1 VDDRVQ
7 LVFSWDPRARVW
19 LKERGPENAAKPPA
33 PPIDDGAVQTYFL
46 DPQTGRWVGTIL
58 GARARTIGN
67 ELGTYYRSPGA
78 VGLAVE
84 EEAEPT
90 SGLYVEGVER
100 RRPVMPVA
108 VIAGVIL
115 AIVIGAGAVAAKT
128 LFAAG
133 EADARA
139 AIASAAAASAAA
151 ASAASGGPQ
160 ASAAPSAAASE
171 APAATL
177 EPTTPAQTA
186 RPRTPAPTVPPRTPA
201 PTAPPI
207 QPGTIT
213 LTATT
218 ADGTRLT
225 YTGANIVSAG
235 FVVNV
240 TVTAVRSDG
249 EFSRSQIS
257 IRIGPSGGWSPATR
271 DTLGRYTA
279 AVPVNTS
286 KGAQPLYVLFGSGP
300 SVTAYSLGNLFVN

>member
-19 LKERGPENAAKPPA
+19 LKERGPDNAAKPPA
-33 PPIDDGAVQTYFL
+33 SPLDDGAVQTYFL

-84 EEAEPT
+84 EEEEPK
-90 SGLYVEGVER
+90 SGLYVEGTER
-100 RRPVMPVA
+100 RKPVMPVA
-108 VIAGVIL
+108 VIGGVIL
-115 AIVIGAGAVAAKT
+115 AIVIGAGAVASKT

-160 ASAAPSAAASE
+160 ASTAPSAATSE
-171 APAATL
+171 APAATP
-177 EPTTPAQTA
+177 EPTTPGQTA
-186 RPRTPAPTVPPRTPA
+186 RPRTPAPTALPRTPA

-213 LTATT
+213 LTALT

-235 FVVNV
+235 FVVNI
-240 TVTAVRSDG
+240 TVTAVLGDG
-249 EFSRSQIS
+249 TASRSQIAM
-257 IRIGPSGGWSPATR
+257 RIGPSGGWSPATR
-271 DTLGRYTA
+271 DSQGRYTA
-279 AVPVNTS
+279 PVPVNTN
-286 KGAQPLYVLFGSGP
+286 KGAQPLYVLFGSGQNAA
-300 SVTAYSLGNLFVN
+300 AYSLGNLFVN

>member
-7 LVFSWDPRARVW
+7 LVFSWDPRARAW

-46 DPQTGRWVGTIL
+46 DPQSGRWVGTIL

-84 EEAEPT
+84 EEPEPK
-90 SGLYVEGVER
+90 SGLYVEGTQR
-100 RRPVMPVA
+100 RKPVMPVA
-108 VIAGVIL
+108 VIGGVIL

-133 EADARA
+133 EADAKA

-151 ASAASGGPQ
+151 SAASGPQ
-160 ASAAPSAAASE
+160 ASTAPTAAASE
-171 APAATL
+171 APAATP
-177 EPTTPAQTA
+177 EPTVPGQTA
-186 RPRTPAPTVPPRTPA
+186 RPRTPAPTAPPRTPA

-213 LTATT
+213 LTALT

-235 FVVNV
+235 FVVNI
-240 TVTAVRSDG
+240 TITAVLGDG
-249 EFSRSQIS
+249 TASRSQIAM
-257 IRIGPSGGWSPATR
+257 RIGPSGGWSPATR
-271 DTLGRYTA
+271 DSQGRYTA
-279 AVPVNTS
+279 PVPVNTN
-286 KGAQPLYVLFGSGP
+286 KGAQPLYVLFGSGQNAA
-300 SVTAYSLGNLFVN
+300 AYSLGNLFVN

>member
-1 VDDRVQ
+1 MDDRVQ

-19 LKERGPENAAKPPA
+19 LKERGPDNAAKPPA
-33 PPIDDGAVQTYFL
+33 SPLDDGAVQTYFL
-46 DPQTGRWVGTIL
+46 DPQSGRWVGTIL

-78 VGLAVE
+78 VGLALE
-84 EEAEPT
+84 EEAEPK
-90 SGLYVEGVER
+90 SGLYVEGTQR
-100 RRPVMPVA
+100 KPVMPVA
-108 VIAGVIL
+108 IVAGVLL
-115 AIVIGAGAVAAKT
+115 AVVIGAGAVASKT

-133 EADARA
+133 QDDARA

-151 ASAASGGPQ
+151 TSAASGGPQ
-160 ASAAPSAAASE
+160 ASTGPSAAASE
-171 APAATL
+171 APAATP
-177 EPTTPAQTA
+177 EPTAPGKTA
-186 RPRTPAPTVPPRTPA
+186 RPRTPAPTPARTPA

-235 FVVNV
+235 FVVSI
-240 TVTAVRSDG
+240 TVTAVLGDG
-249 EFSRSQIS
+249 TASRSQIAM
-257 IRIGPSGGWSPATR
+257 RIGPSAGWSPATR
-271 DTLGRYTA
+271 DAQGRYTA
-279 AVPVNTS
+279 PVPVNTG

-300 SVTAYSLGNLFVN
+300 NATAYSLGNLFVN